1 MSVGV
6 YRSVAMDVES
16 GNKPDDIQDG
26 GNDLNG
32 SEVKIS
38 LGERNGTPPPK
49 EKETTSA
56 ADDTAL
62 ENDGKREHFTL

>member
-1 MSVGV
+1 
-6 YRSVAMDVES
+6 MDVES

-62 ENDGKREHFTL
+62 ENDGKR